1 MIHAEAVK
9 AVHELLIERGIQPK
23 EDERWGDFIARG
35 LNVSDT
41 QAESFLHALDE
52 NLSIEEACAA
62 AGISPECAK
71 DGLLIEIARA
81 VGRAVGGARSSIKPG
96 S

>member
-1 MIHAEAVK
+1 MIHAESVK
-9 AVHELLIERGIQPK
+9 AVQELLVERGIQQK
-23 EDERWGDFIARG
+23 EDERWGDYVARG
-35 LNVSDT
+35 LDVSDT

-71 DGLLIEIARA
+71 DGILADIGRA
-81 VGRAVGGARSSIKPG
+81 VGRALGTMRSSMKP
-96 S
+96 SS

>member
-9 AVHELLIERGIQPK
+9 AIQELLVERGIQQK
-23 EDERWGDFIARG
+23 EDERWGDYVARG

-41 QAESFLHALDE
+41 QAENFLHALDE

-71 DGLLIEIARA
+71 DGILVDIARA
-81 VGRAVGGARSSIKPG
+81 VGQALGTARSSMK

>member
-1 MIHAEAVK
+1 MIHAEAIK
-9 AVHELLIERGIQPK
+9 AVQELLIERGIQPK
-23 EDERWGDFIARG
+23 ENERWGDFVARG

-71 DGLLIEIARA
+71 DGLLVDIARA
-81 VGRAVGGARSSIKPG
+81 VGRAVGAARSSTTPG